1 MQWSGAFALQA
12 MWAGS

>member
-12 MWAGS
+12 M